1 MIGLDTNVVIRYL
14 TQDDAKQ
21 SAIANRIIEQEL
33 NEKNQGYITLVSLIE
48 ITWVLES
55 CYEQTKDDVINV
67 LDSLLTI
74 KQIAIEK
81 TDLVYLALK
90 RFRSGTA
97 DFSDALITLV
107 CEDAGC
113 KRIVSF
119 DKRAVTVGMEKI

>member
-14 TQDDAKQ
+14 TQDDPKQ
-21 SAIANRIIEQEL
+21 SATANRIIEREL
-33 NEKNQGYITLVSLIE
+33 TEKNQGYITLISLIE

-55 CYEQTKDDVINV
+55 CYDQTKEELINV
-67 LDSLLTI
+67 LDLLLTI
-74 KQIAIEK
+74 KQISIEK

-90 RFRSGTA
+90 RFRTGTA

-113 KRIVSF
+113 KRVVSF
-119 DKRAVTVGMEKI
+119 DKKAVTVGMEKI

>member
-14 TQDDAKQ
+14 TQDDPKQ

-33 NEKNQGYITLVSLIE
+33 TEKNQGYITLISLIE
-48 ITWVLES
+48 IAWVLES
-55 CYEQTKDDVINV
+55 CYEQTKDDLINV
-67 LDSLLTI
+67 LDLLLTI
-74 KQIAIEK
+74 KQISIEK

-90 RFRSGTA
+90 RFRTGTA

-113 KRIVSF
+113 KRIISF
-119 DKRAVTVGMEKI
+119 DKKAVTVGMEKI

>member
-33 NEKNQGYITLVSLIE
+33 NEKNQGYITLISLIE

-74 KQIAIEK
+74 KQITIEK

-90 RFRSGTA
+90 RFRSGNA
-97 DFSDALITLV
+97 DFSDVLIALV
-107 CEDAGC
+107 CENAGC
-113 KRIVSF
+113 KRVVSF
-119 DKRAVTVGMEKI
+119 DKKAATVGMEKI

>member
-14 TQDDAKQ
+14 TQDDPKQ
-21 SAIANRIIEQEL
+21 SAIANHIIEQEL
-33 NEKNQGYITLVSLIE
+33 SEKNQGYITLISLIE

-55 CYEQTKDDVINV
+55 CYEQTKEDLINM
-67 LDSLLTI
+67 LDLLLTI
-74 KQIAIEK
+74 KQISIEK

-90 RFRSGTA
+90 RFRTGTA

-113 KRIVSF
+113 KRVVSF
-119 DKRAVTVGMEKI
+119 DKKAVTVGMENI

>member
-14 TQDDAKQ
+14 TQDDPKQ

-33 NEKNQGYITLVSLIE
+33 TEKNQGYITLISLIE

-55 CYEQTKDDVINV
+55 CYEQSKNDVINV
-67 LDSLLTI
+67 LDLLLTI
-74 KQIAIEK
+74 KQISIEK

-90 RFRSGTA
+90 RFRTGSA

-113 KRIVSF
+113 KRVVSF
-119 DKRAVTVGMEKI
+119 DKKAVTVGMEKI

>member
-14 TQDDAKQ
+14 TQDDPKQ

-33 NEKNQGYITLVSLIE
+33 TEKNQGYITLISLIE
-48 ITWVLES
+48 IAWVLES
-55 CYEQTKDDVINV
+55 CYEQTKDDLINV
-67 LDSLLTI
+67 LGLLLTI
-74 KQIAIEK
+74 KQISIEK

-90 RFRSGTA
+90 RFRTGTA

-113 KRIVSF
+113 KRIISF
-119 DKRAVTVGMEKI
+119 DKKAVTVGMEKI

>member
-14 TQDDAKQ
+14 TQDDQKQ
-21 SAIANRIIEQEL
+21 SAVANRIIEQEL
-33 NEKNQGYITLVSLIE
+33 TEKNQGYITLISLIE

-55 CYEQTKDDVINV
+55 CYEQTKEDIINV
-67 LDSLLTI
+67 LDLLLTI
-74 KQIAIEK
+74 KQISIEK

-90 RFRSGTA
+90 RFRTGTA

-113 KRIVSF
+113 KRVVSF
-119 DKRAVTVGMEKI
+119 DKKAVTVGMEKI

>member
-14 TQDDAKQ
+14 TQDDVKQ

-33 NEKNQGYITLVSLIE
+33 NEKNQGYITLISLIE

-55 CYEQTKDDVINV
+55 CYAQTKDDVINV

-74 KQIAIEK
+74 KQITIEK

-90 RFRSGTA
+90 RFRSGNA

-107 CEDAGC
+107 CEHAGC
-113 KRIVSF
+113 KRVVSF
-119 DKRAVTVGMEKI
+119 DKKAVTVGMEKT

>member
-33 NEKNQGYITLVSLIE
+33 NEKNQGYITLISLIE

-74 KQIAIEK
+74 KQITIEK

-90 RFRSGTA
+90 RFRSGNA
-97 DFSDALITLV
+97 DFSDALIALV
-107 CEDAGC
+107 CENAGC
-113 KRIVSF
+113 KRVVSF
-119 DKRAVTVGMEKI
+119 DKKAATVGMEKI

>member
-14 TQDDAKQ
+14 TQDDPKQ

-33 NEKNQGYITLVSLIE
+33 TEKNQGYITLISLIE

-55 CYEQTKDDVINV
+55 CYQQTKEDIINL
-67 LDSLLTI
+67 LDLLLTI
-74 KQIAIEK
+74 KQISIEK

-90 RFRSGTA
+90 RFRTGAA

-113 KRIVSF
+113 KRVVSF
-119 DKRAVTVGMEKI
+119 DKKAVTVGMEKI

>member
-14 TQDDAKQ
+14 TQDDPKQ

-33 NEKNQGYITLVSLIE
+33 TEKNQGYITLISLIE

-55 CYEQTKDDVINV
+55 CYEQTKEELINV
-67 LDSLLTI
+67 LDLLLVI
-74 KQIAIEK
+74 KQISIEK

-90 RFRSGTA
+90 RFRTGTA

-113 KRIVSF
+113 KRVVSF

>member
-14 TQDDAKQ
+14 TQDDPKQ

-33 NEKNQGYITLVSLIE
+33 TEKNQGYITLISLIE
-48 ITWVLES
+48 IACVLES
-55 CYEQTKDDVINV
+55 CYEQTKDDLINV

-74 KQIAIEK
+74 KQISIEK

-90 RFRSGTA
+90 RFRTGTA

-113 KRIVSF
+113 KRVVSF
-119 DKRAVTVGMEKI
+119 DKKAVTVGMEKI

>member
-14 TQDDAKQ
+14 TQDDPKQ

-33 NEKNQGYITLVSLIE
+33 TEKNQGYITLISLIE
-48 ITWVLES
+48 IAWVLES
-55 CYEQTKDDVINV
+55 CYEQTKDDLINV
-67 LDSLLTI
+67 LDLLLTI
-74 KQIAIEK
+74 KQISIEK

-90 RFRSGTA
+90 RFRTGTA

-119 DKRAVTVGMEKI
+119 DKKAVTVGMEKI

>member
-1 MIGLDTNVVIRYL
+1 MIGLDTNVIIRYL

-21 SAIANRIIEQEL
+21 SAIANRIIEKEL

-55 CYEQTKDDVINV
+55 CYEQTKDDLINV

-74 KQIAIEK
+74 KQITIEK
-81 TDLVYLALK
+81 TDIVYLALR

-97 DFSDALITLV
+97 DFSDALIALV

-113 KRIVSF
+113 NRVVSF
-119 DKRAVTVGMEKI
+119 DKKAATVGMEKI

>member
-14 TQDDAKQ
+14 TQDDPKQ

-33 NEKNQGYITLVSLIE
+33 SEKNQGYITLISLIE

-55 CYEQTKDDVINV
+55 CYQQTKEDIINV
-67 LDSLLTI
+67 LDLLLTI
-74 KQIAIEK
+74 KQISIEK

-90 RFRSGTA
+90 RFRTGTA
-97 DFSDALITLV
+97 DFSDALITMV

-113 KRIVSF
+113 KRVVSF
-119 DKRAVTVGMEKI
+119 DKKAVTVGMEKI

>member
-1 MIGLDTNVVIRYL
+1 MIGLDTNVVVRYL
-14 TQDDAKQ
+14 TQDDPKQ

-33 NEKNQGYITLVSLIE
+33 TEKNQGYITLVSLIE

-55 CYEQTKDDVINV
+55 CYGQTKDDLINV
-67 LDSLLTI
+67 LDLLITI
-74 KQIAIEK
+74 KQIRIEK

-90 RFRSGTA
+90 RFRTGTA

-113 KRIVSF
+113 KRVVSF
-119 DKRAVTVGMEKI
+119 DKKVATVGMERI

>member
-21 SAIANRIIEQEL
+21 SAIANRLIEKEL
-33 NEKNQGYITLVSLIE
+33 NEKNPGYITLISLIE

-55 CYEQTKDDVINV
+55 CYEQTKEEIINV
-67 LDSLLTI
+67 LNALLTV
-74 KQIAIEK
+74 KQIAVEK
-81 TDLVYLALK
+81 ADLVYLALK
-90 RFRSGTA
+90 RFSSGTA
-97 DFSDALITLV
+97 DFSDALIAIV

-119 DKRAVTVGMEKI
+119 DKKAVTVGMEKI

>member
-14 TQDDAKQ
+14 TQDDPKQ

-33 NEKNQGYITLVSLIE
+33 TEKNQGYITLVSLIE
-48 ITWVLES
+48 IAWVLES
-55 CYEQTKDDVINV
+55 CYEQTKDDLINV
-67 LDSLLTI
+67 LDLLLTI
-74 KQIAIEK
+74 KQISIEK

-90 RFRSGTA
+90 RFRTGTA

-113 KRIVSF
+113 KRIISF
-119 DKRAVTVGMEKI
+119 DKKAVTVGMEKI